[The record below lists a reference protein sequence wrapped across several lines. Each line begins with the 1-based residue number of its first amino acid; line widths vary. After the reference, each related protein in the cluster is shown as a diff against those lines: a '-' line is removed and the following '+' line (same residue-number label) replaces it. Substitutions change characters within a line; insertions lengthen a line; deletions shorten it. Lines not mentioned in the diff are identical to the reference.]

1 MNTNVD
7 SPKLLQYK
15 NNAKVLSFSIIIWDQ
30 KGQIVV
36 PGFRLMDGRI
46 HPPNQF
52 RRSTK
57 TWEGMIFLAQ
67 PLAEQLYKEIEDAGW
82 VSQFNLGPLA
92 PVDIAV
98 EPILVTRSVAWKY
111 APSLV

>member
-1 MNTNVD
+1 M
-7 SPKLLQYK
+7 LEYK
-15 NNAKVLSFSIIIWDQ
+15 NNSKVVSFTVLIWDQ
-30 KGQIVV
+30 NKQIVI

-57 TWEGMIFLAQ
+57 LWESMVFFTE
-67 PLAEQLYKEIEDAGW
+67 PLAEEIYKEVIDRDW
-82 VSQFNLGPLA
+82 VKEFSLGPLA

-98 EPILVTRSVAWKY
+98 APILINRTVAWKY